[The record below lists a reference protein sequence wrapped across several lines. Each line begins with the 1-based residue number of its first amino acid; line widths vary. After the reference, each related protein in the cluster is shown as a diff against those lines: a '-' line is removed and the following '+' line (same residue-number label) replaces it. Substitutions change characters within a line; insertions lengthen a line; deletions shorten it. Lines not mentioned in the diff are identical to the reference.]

1 MISWQEKREGIIAP
15 DERLPWPATI
25 AMGLQHVLA
34 MFGATVVVPLI
45 MGFDTNL
52 AILFS
57 GVGTLL
63 FFVVTAGRVPSY
75 LGSSFAFL
83 GPVGVIVGSKAAG
96 TFDAGAIPAALCG
109 IVAAGLLYALIG
121 GLVQVTGSGWI
132 DRLMP
137 PLVTGAVV
145 MIIGLNLA
153 PAARN
158 LSANSPI
165 LTIVTLLAILAIGL
179 WGRGLVSRLAILLGT
194 IVGYVVALVLGG
206 TTSAGMAYG
215 TIVVQGVDLG
225 AVLNAPWLGLPN
237 VVTPSLDPRAIILV
251 APAAIV
257 LVAENTGHLKAV
269 EAMTSRPM
277 MPHLGRAF
285 VGDGLATMVAGF
297 FGGTGVT
304 TYAENIGVMAMTRV
318 YSTVLFVVAA
328 FVAILLGFSPKFGAL
343 IGSIP
348 TGVIGGVATALFGLI
363 AITGARIWVENRV
376 DFTKGANLF
385 VASVVLIVGAGDYTI
400 RLGDFE
406 LAGIGI
412 GTFGAIILYQ
422 LVRFAPGGSDLD
434 APADAAVTA
443 RADRA
448 GPGLPARAP
457 EAGGAQG
464 GRRSGNRRRRR

>member
-1 MISWQEKREGIIAP
+1 MISWREKREGIVAP
-15 DERLPWPATI
+15 DERLPWPATV

-63 FFVVTAGRVPSY
+63 FFIVTGGRVPSY

-96 TFDAGAIPAALCG
+96 TFSPGAIPAALCG
-109 IVAAGLLYALIG
+109 IIAAGLLYTLIG

-158 LSANSPI
+158 LSKDSPL
-165 LTIVTLLAILAIGL
+165 LTFVTLLAILAIGL

-194 IVGYVVALVLGG
+194 VVGYVVALVLGG
-206 TTSAGMAYG
+206 TTPTGTAYG
-215 TIVVQGVDLG
+215 AIVVQGADLG
-225 AVLNAPWLGLPN
+225 SVASAAWIGLPN
-237 VVTPSLDPRAIILV
+237 FVGPAFDWRAIVLV

-269 EAMTSRPM
+269 EAMTGRPM
-277 MPHLGRAF
+277 MPYLGRAF
-285 VGDGLATMVAGF
+285 AGDGIATMVAGF

-318 YSTVLFVVAA
+318 YSTILFVVAA
-328 FVAILLGFSPKFGAL
+328 CVAILLGFSPKFGAL
-343 IGSIP
+343 VGSIP

-376 DFTKGANLF
+376 DFTKAANLF
-385 VASVVLIVGAGDYTI
+385 VASVVLIVGAADYTI

-422 LVRFAPGGSDLD
+422 LVRLAPGGADLD
-434 APADAAVTA
+434 APADAAVST
-443 RADRA
+443 RTERL
-448 GPGLPARAP
+448 GGGVSPRVPGT
-457 EAGGAQG
+457 GGGQNS
-464 GRRSGNRRRRR
+464 RRSGNRRRRG

>member
-1 MISWQEKREGIIAP
+1 MFSWRERHEGIIAP

-25 AMGLQHVLA
+25 AMGVQHVLA
-34 MFGATVVVPLI
+34 MFGATVVVPII

-57 GVGTLL
+57 GVGTLV
-63 FFVVTAGRVPSY
+63 FFVVTGGRVPSY

-83 GPVGVIVGSKAAG
+83 GPVAAVVGSKAAG
-96 TFDAGAIPAALCG
+96 TFDASAIPAALGG
-109 IVAAGLLYALIG
+109 IVAAGLLYTLIG
-121 GLVQVTGSGWI
+121 VLVHFTGSDWI

-137 PLVTGAVV
+137 PLVTGVVV

-158 LSANSPI
+158 LSKDSP
-165 LTIVTLLAILAIGL
+165 LLCIVTLLAILVIGL
-179 WGRGLVSRLAILLGT
+179 WGRGLVARLPILLGT

-206 TTSAGMAYG
+206 TTPEGTAYAGG
-215 TIVVQGVDLG
+215 IVVQGVDLSR
-225 AVLNAPWLGLPN
+225 VSQAPLLGMPAF
-237 VVTPSLDPRAIILV
+237 VTPTLDWRAVFLV
-251 APAAIV
+251 APAAII

-269 EAMTSRPM
+269 EAMTGRPM
-277 MPHLGRAF
+277 MPFLGRAF
-285 VGDGLATMVAGF
+285 VGDGLATALAGF

-318 YSTVLFVVAA
+318 YSTILFVIAA
-328 FVAILLGFSPKFGAL
+328 LVAILLGFSPLFGAL
-343 IGSIP
+343 VGSIP
-348 TGVIGGVATALFGLI
+348 TGVIGGVATAVFGLI

-385 VASVVLIVGAGDYTI
+385 VASIVLIIGAADYTLRI
-400 RLGDFE
+400 GSFE

-422 LVRFAPGGSDLD
+422 LVKYAPGAGGDPE
-434 APADAAVTA
+434 APADAAVPTQYP
-443 RADRA
+443 ADTRD
-448 GPGLPARAP
+448 PNR
-457 EAGGAQG
+457 GGG
-464 GRRSGNRRRRR
+464 GSGARRSGRRRRR